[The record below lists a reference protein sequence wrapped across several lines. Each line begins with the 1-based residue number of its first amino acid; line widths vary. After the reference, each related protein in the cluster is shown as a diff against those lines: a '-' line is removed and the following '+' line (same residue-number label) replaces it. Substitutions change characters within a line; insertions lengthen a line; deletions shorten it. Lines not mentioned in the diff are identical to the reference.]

1 MTEAEICDASEV
13 ASMGREIALPK
24 NTVVRMWGHS
34 GEVVVRKEA
43 GMTLCEHFITGN
55 RMAKA
60 QDSTGQ

>member
-1 MTEAEICDASEV
+1 
-13 ASMGREIALPK
+13 MGREIALPK
-24 NTVVRMWGHS
+24 NTVVRMRGHS